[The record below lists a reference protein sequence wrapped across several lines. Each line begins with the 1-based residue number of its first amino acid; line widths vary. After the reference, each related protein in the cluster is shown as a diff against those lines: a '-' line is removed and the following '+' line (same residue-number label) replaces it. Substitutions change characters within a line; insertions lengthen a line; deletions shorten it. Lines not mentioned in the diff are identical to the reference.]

1 MNKQKHERSLND
13 LKLQFEEGYRWLAR
27 NSDDW
32 LFTFEDKPERA
43 ENGDWDTDWLIYHM
57 AVESQVSEFY
67 SSIKSSDENPVEIAV
82 FLSQILHNNCDTKE
96 IVMTNIL
103 FYARDK
109 DGQLYSYIQRPIK
122 SSDSWYSVRG
132 CEFVDE
138 DFISYEH
145 IKWED
150 DTPTLINIATE
161 SDFPNNLFKLHYLE
175 KKDMFIVTTPVY
187 INKEA
192 IATLRNQLEKQLIS
206 KVVVINGE
214 FEYIKELHN
223 LSS

>member
-13 LKLQFEEGYRWLAR
+13 LRLQFEEGYRWLAR
-27 NSDDW
+27 NENDW
-32 LFTFEDKPERA
+32 LLTFKDEPKKHEGYWNRDNMDGKE
-43 ENGDWDTDWLIYHM
+43 
-57 AVESQVSEFY
+57 AVESQVGEFY
-67 SSIKSSDENPVEIAV
+67 SSVKSSDEKPVEIAV

-161 SDFPNNLFKLHYLE
+161 SDFPNNIFKLHYLE
-175 KKDMFIVTTPVY
+175 KMDMFIVATPVY

-192 IATLRNQLEKQLIS
+192 ISTLRNQLEKQLIS